1 MREKEERKKEKE
13 IENKFDGEDIE
24 MMKRKRKW
32 DEGKRIDKKCRTEK
46 ARRDIEWREKG
57 KR

>member
-24 MMKRKRKW
+24 MMKRKRK
-32 DEGKRIDKKCRTEK
+32 
-46 ARRDIEWREKG
+46 
-57 KR
+57 